1 MEAVVMVLSS
11 ELRFKARQAVDELV
25 DGIGQELDRRSRL
38 DQIEKSL
45 FRGLLELGKSLLQ
58 DSVDEVADEEERAAP
73 ESLPGDRRAGE
84 AGIALQRVERTPRRL
99 VTVFGELHIRGPVYA
114 VRRKQKIQRAPVD
127 ERLALPAG
135 EFSYLFED
143 WAQRMVVKDAFAEA
157 AASLHELLGIDVSVR
172 SLEGMNRRM
181 AADVEAFREQQP
193 APAAVDEGE
202 LLVVLSDAT
211 GVPMHRRGGKMQM
224 AYLGASYTVDRFRR
238 TVDQVLDEVLRKECA
253 KSRPRPQH
261 RRLYGDMTRALPD
274 DPDTEFDGR
283 VGVFSWLSHEVSTRS
298 GAGSRP
304 VICLMDGEHKLWARK
319 RELLPDNV
327 VEVLDLWHVMDRLW
341 DVAKALHGADKTAS
355 RDFVSQRLRQIL
367 AGNVGRMIGGLRQTL
382 TKRRVPKAAAET
394 IASTITYFSNN
405 RNRNRMRYDECLR
418 EGYPIASGVIE
429 GACRHVVGDRLDRT
443 GTRWTVDG
451 AVAMLATRTT
461 CLSDDWNDYQQFRI
475 KREQTRLHQTA
486 KT

>member
-1 MEAVVMVLSS
+1 MVLSS
-11 ELRFKARQAVDELV
+11 EIRFKARQAVDELV
-25 DGIGQELDRRSRL
+25 DGISQELDRRSRQ

-45 FRGLLELGKSLLQ
+45 FRGLMELGRSLLQ
-58 DSVDEVADEEERAAP
+58 DSVDEVADEEERVASKTP
-73 ESLPGDRRAGE
+73 LDES
-84 AGIALQRVERTPRRL
+84 GIALQRVKRTPRRL
-99 VTVFGELHIRGPVYA
+99 VTVFGELRIRGPVYA

-135 EFSYLFED
+135 EFSYLLED

-193 APAAVDEGE
+193 APAANDEGE

-224 AYLGASYTVDRFRR
+224 AYLGASYTVDRFPR
-238 TVDQVLDEVLRKECA
+238 TIAQVLDEVLRKECA

-298 GAGSRP
+298 GDDSRP

-319 RELLPDNV
+319 RELLPENV

-341 DVAKALHGADKTAS
+341 DVAKAVHGEDDAAS

-367 AGNVGRMIGGLRQTL
+367 AGNVGRVVGGLRQTL
-382 TKRRVPKAAAET
+382 TKRRLSKTAAET
-394 IASTITYFSNN
+394 IASTVTYFSNN
-405 RNRNRMRYDECLR
+405 RNRMRYHECLR

-443 GTRWTVDG
+443 GTRWTVEG
-451 AVAMLATRTT
+451 AVEGAVSMLATRTT
-461 CLSDDWNDYQQFRI
+461 YLSDDWNDYQQFRI
-475 KREQTRLHQTA
+475 KREQNRLHRTA

>member
-1 MEAVVMVLSS
+1 MVLSS
-11 ELRFKARQAVDELV
+11 ELRFKARQAVDDLV

-45 FRGLLELGKSLLQ
+45 FRGLMELGKSLLQ
-58 DSVDEVADEEERAAP
+58 DSVDEVADEEELAAP
-73 ESLPGDRRAGE
+73 ESLPGE
-84 AGIALQRVERTPRRL
+84 AGIALQRVERTRRRL
-99 VTVFGELHIRGPVYA
+99 VTVFGDLRIRGPVYA

-157 AASLHELLGIDVSVR
+157 AASLHELLGLDVSVR

-181 AADVEAFREQQP
+181 AADVEAFREQQR
-193 APAAVDEGE
+193 APASNDEGE

-224 AYLGASYTVDRFRR
+224 AYLGASYTVDRFHR

-261 RRLYGDMTRALPD
+261 RRLYGDMTRALSD
-274 DPDTEFDGR
+274 DPDTEYDGR

-298 GAGSRP
+298 GDGSRP

-319 RELLPDNV
+319 RELLPDDV

-341 DVAKALHGADKTAS
+341 GVASALHGADNVAS
-355 RDFVSQRLRQIL
+355 RGFVSQRLRQIL
-367 AGNVGRMIGGLRQTL
+367 AGNVGRVIGGLRQTL
-382 TKRRVPKAAAET
+382 TKRRLPKAAAET

-405 RNRNRMRYDECLR
+405 RDRMRYHECLR

-461 CLSDDWNDYQQFRI
+461 YLSDDWNGYQQFRI
-475 KREQTRLHQTA
+475 KREQTRLHPT
-486 KT
+486 TTT

>member
-1 MEAVVMVLSS
+1 MVLSS

-45 FRGLLELGKSLLQ
+45 FRGLMELGKSLLQ
-58 DSVDEVADEEERAAP
+58 DSVDEVAHEEERAAP
-73 ESLPGDRRAGE
+73 EHPLDES
-84 AGIALQRVERTPRRL
+84 GIALQRVERTPRRL
-99 VTVFGELHIRGPVYA
+99 VTVFGELRIQGPVYA

-135 EFSYLFED
+135 EFSYLLED

-193 APAAVDEGE
+193 APADDDEGE

-224 AYLGASYTVDRFRR
+224 AYLGASYTVDRFPR
-238 TVDQVLDEVLRKECA
+238 TIDQVLDEVLRKECA
-253 KSRPRPQH
+253 KSRPRPKH

-283 VGVFSWLSHEVSTRS
+283 VGVFSWLSHEVSTR
-298 GAGSRP
+298 GGDGSRP
-304 VICLMDGEHKLWARK
+304 VICLMDGEHKLWDRK
-319 RELLPDNV
+319 RELLPENV

-341 DVAKALHGADKTAS
+341 DVAKALHGAHDAAS
-355 RDFVSQRLRQIL
+355 REFVSQRLRQIL
-367 AGNVGRMIGGLRQTL
+367 SGNVGRVIGGLRQTL
-382 TKRRVPKAAAET
+382 TKRRLPRAAAET
-394 IASTITYFSNN
+394 IASTVTYFSNN
-405 RNRNRMRYDECLR
+405 RHRMRYHDCLR

-443 GTRWTVDG
+443 GTRWTVEG
-451 AVAMLATRTT
+451 AISMLATRTT
-461 CLSDDWNDYQQFRI
+461 YLSDDWNDYQQFRI
-475 KREQTRLHQTA
+475 KREQNRLHQTA

>member
-1 MEAVVMVLSS
+1 MMVLSS
-11 ELRFKARQAVDELV
+11 ELRIKARQAVDELV
-25 DGIGQELDRRSRL
+25 DGIGQELDQRSRL

-45 FRGLLELGKSLLQ
+45 FRGLLELGQSLLQ
-58 DSVDEVADEEERAAP
+58 DSVNEVADEEQRAAP
-73 ESLPGDRRAGE
+73 ESLPGE
-84 AGIALQRVERTPRRL
+84 AGIALQRVKRTPRRL
-99 VTVFGELHIRGPVYA
+99 VTVFGELRIKGPVYA

-127 ERLALPAG
+127 ERLALPGG

-157 AASLHELLGIDVSVR
+157 AASLHELLGLDVSVR

-193 APAAVDEGE
+193 APASNDEGE

-274 DPDTEFDGR
+274 DLDTEFDGR

-298 GAGSRP
+298 GDGSRP

-319 RELLPDNV
+319 R
-327 VEVLDLWHVMDRLW
+327 
-341 DVAKALHGADKTAS
+341 
-355 RDFVSQRLRQIL
+355 
-367 AGNVGRMIGGLRQTL
+367 
-382 TKRRVPKAAAET
+382 
-394 IASTITYFSNN
+394 
-405 RNRNRMRYDECLR
+405 
-418 EGYPIASGVIE
+418 
-429 GACRHVVGDRLDRT
+429 
-443 GTRWTVDG
+443 
-451 AVAMLATRTT
+451 
-461 CLSDDWNDYQQFRI
+461 
-475 KREQTRLHQTA
+475 
-486 KT
+486 

>member
-1 MEAVVMVLSS
+1 MVLSS

-25 DGIGQELDRRSRL
+25 DGISQELDRRSRQ

-45 FRGLLELGKSLLQ
+45 FRGLMELGRSLLQ
-58 DSVDEVADEEERAAP
+58 DSVDEVADEEERVASKTP
-73 ESLPGDRRAGE
+73 LDES
-84 AGIALQRVERTPRRL
+84 GIALQRVKRTPRRL
-99 VTVFGELHIRGPVYA
+99 VTVFGELRIRGPVYA

-135 EFSYLFED
+135 EFSYLLED

-193 APAAVDEGE
+193 APAANDEGE

-224 AYLGASYTVDRFRR
+224 AYLGASYTVDRFPR
-238 TVDQVLDEVLRKECA
+238 TIAQVLDEVLRKECA

-298 GAGSRP
+298 GDDSRP

-319 RELLPDNV
+319 RELLPENV

-341 DVAKALHGADKTAS
+341 DVAKAVHGEDDAAS
-355 RDFVSQRLRQIL
+355 REFVSQRLRQIL
-367 AGNVGRMIGGLRQTL
+367 AGNVGRVVGGLRQTL
-382 TKRRVPKAAAET
+382 TKRRLSKTAAET
-394 IASTITYFSNN
+394 IASTVTYFSNN
-405 RNRNRMRYDECLR
+405 RNRMRYHECLR

-443 GTRWTVDG
+443 GTRWTVEG
-451 AVAMLATRTT
+451 AVSMLATRTT
-461 CLSDDWNDYQQFRI
+461 YLSDDWNDYQQFRI
-475 KREQTRLHQTA
+475 KREQTRLHPTA
-486 KT
+486 KI

>member
-1 MEAVVMVLSS
+1 MVLSS
-11 ELRFKARQAVDELV
+11 ELRIKARQAVNEVV
-25 DGIGQELDRRSRL
+25 DGIGEERDRRDRL

-45 FRGLLELGKSLLQ
+45 FRRLLELGKSLLQ
-58 DSVDEVADEEERAAP
+58 QAVDEVTDDEQQK
-73 ESLPGDRRAGE
+73 AGE
-84 AGIALQRVERTPRRL
+84 TPDDQRVSAQGMALQRVERKPRRL
-99 VTVFGELHIRGPVYA
+99 VTVFGELRIRGPVYA

-127 ERLALPAG
+127 ERLGLPAG

-157 AASLHELLGIDVSVR
+157 ACSLHELLGMAVSVR

-181 AADVEAFREQQP
+181 AGDVEAFREQQP
-193 APAAVDEGE
+193 APAPEDEGE

-238 TVDQVLDEVLRKECA
+238 TTDQVLDEVLRQECA
-253 KSRPRPQH
+253 KDRPRPQH
-261 RRLYGDMTRALPD
+261 KRLYGDLTRALPD
-274 DPDTEFDGR
+274 DPDTEYDGR
-283 VGVFSWLSHEVSTRS
+283 VGVFSWLSHEVETRNS
-298 GAGSRP
+298 DGSRP
-304 VICLMDGEHKLWARK
+304 VICLMDGEHKLWERK
-319 RELLPDNV
+319 RDLLPETV

-341 DVAKALHGADKTAS
+341 DVSRALHGADNAAS
-355 RDFVSQRLRQIL
+355 RDFVSTRLRQIL
-367 AGNVGRMIGGLRQTL
+367 EGHTGRVIGGLRQTL
-382 TKRRVPKAAAET
+382 TKRRLSKAAAQT

-405 RNRNRMRYDECLR
+405 RHRMRYDECLR

-443 GTRWTVDG
+443 GTRWTVEG
-451 AVAMLATRTT
+451 AVSMLATRTT
-461 CLSDDWNDYQQFRI
+461 YLSDDWNDYQQFRI
-475 KREQTRLHQTA
+475 IREQTRLHPTT

>member
-1 MEAVVMVLSS
+1 MEAVMMVLSL
-11 ELRFKARQAVDELV
+11 ELRIKARQAVDELV
-25 DGIGQELDRRSRL
+25 GGIGEELDRRERL

-45 FRGLLELGKSLLQ
+45 FRRLLELGKSLLQ
-58 DSVDEVADEEERAAP
+58 QAVDEVADDEEQAAA
-73 ESLPGDRRAGE
+73 ESLPGE
-84 AGIALQRVERTPRRL
+84 AGSVEDAAGVALQRVERKPRRL
-99 VTVFGELHIRGPVYA
+99 VTVFGELRIRGPVYA

-127 ERLALPAG
+127 ERLGLPAG

-157 AASLHELLGIDVSVR
+157 TVSLHELLGIDVSVR

-181 AADVEAFREQQP
+181 AVDVEAFREQQP
-193 APAAVDEGE
+193 APAAGDEGE

-211 GVPMHRRGGKMQM
+211 GVPMHRRGGKIQM

-238 TVDQVLDEVLRKECA
+238 TIDQVLDEVLRKQCA
-253 KSRPRPQH
+253 KNRPRPQNK
-261 RRLYGDMTRALPD
+261 RLYGDMTRAQPD
-274 DPDTEFDGR
+274 DPDTEYDGR
-283 VGVFSWLSHEVSTRS
+283 IGVFSWLSQEVSTRS
-298 GAGSRP
+298 VDGARP
-304 VICLMDGEHKLWARK
+304 VICLMDGEHKLWDRK
-319 RELLPDNV
+319 RELLPENV

-341 DVAKALHGADKTAS
+341 GVATALHGSDKAAA
-355 RDFVSQRLRQIL
+355 RDFVATRLRQIL
-367 AGNVGRMIGGLRQTL
+367 AGRVGRVIGGLRQTL
-382 TKRRVPKAAAET
+382 TKRRLSKAVTDT

-405 RNRNRMRYDECLR
+405 RDRMRYDECLR

-451 AVAMLATRTT
+451 AVSMLATRTT
-461 CLSDDWNDYQQFRI
+461 YLSDDWTDYQNFRI
-475 KREQTRLHQTA
+475 KREQTRRHPTA

>member
-1 MEAVVMVLSS
+1 MMVLSS
-11 ELRFKARQAVDELV
+11 ELRIKARQAVDELV
-25 DGIGQELDRRSRL
+25 DGIGQELDQRSRL

-58 DSVDEVADEEERAAP
+58 DSVDEVADEEQRAAP
-73 ESLPGDRRAGE
+73 ESLPGE
-84 AGIALQRVERTPRRL
+84 AGIALQRVKRTPRRL
-99 VTVFGELHIRGPVYA
+99 VTVFGELRIKGPVYA
-114 VRRKQKIQRAPVD
+114 VRRKQKIQRAPVG

-193 APAAVDEGE
+193 APANDDEGE

-238 TVDQVLDEVLRKECA
+238 TIDQVLDEVLRKECA
-253 KSRPRPQH
+253 KSRPRPKH

-274 DPDTEFDGR
+274 APDTKVDGR
-283 VGVFSWLSHEVSTRS
+283 VGVFGWLSHEVATRS
-298 GAGSRP
+298 GDGSRA

-341 DVAKALHGADKTAS
+341 DVAAALHGADNTAS
-355 RDFVSQRLRQIL
+355 REFVSQRLRQIL
-367 AGNVGRMIGGLRQTL
+367 AGNVGRVIGGLRQTL

-394 IASTITYFSNN
+394 IASTVTYFSNN
-405 RNRNRMRYDECLR
+405 RNRMRYEKCLR

-443 GTRWTVDG
+443 GTRWSIDG
-451 AVAMLATRTT
+451 AVSMLATRTT
-461 CLSDDWNDYQQFRI
+461 YLSDDWNEYQQFRI
-475 KREQTRLHQTA
+475 KREQTRLHPTA

>member
-1 MEAVVMVLSS
+1 MVLSS
-11 ELRFKARQAVDELV
+11 ELRIKGRQAVDELV
-25 DGIGQELDRRSRL
+25 DGIGQELDRRARL
-38 DQIEKSL
+38 DQVEKSL
-45 FRGLLELGKSLLQ
+45 FRGLMELGKSLLQ
-58 DSVDEVADEEERAAP
+58 QAVNEVADEEEAVAS
-73 ESLPGDRRAGE
+73 ESLANE
-84 AGIALQRVERTPRRL
+84 ADVALQRVERTPQRL
-99 VTVFGELHIRGPVYA
+99 VTVFGELRVRGPVYA
-114 VRRKQKIQRAPVD
+114 IRRKQKIQRAPVD
-127 ERLALPAG
+127 ERLGLPAG

-157 AASLHELLGIDVSVR
+157 ADSLHELLGIDVSVR

-193 APAAVDEGE
+193 APAADDEGE

-224 AYLGASYTVDRFRR
+224 AYLGASYTVDRFHR

-253 KSRPRPQH
+253 KNRPRPQH
-261 RRLYGDMTRALPD
+261 KRLYGDMTQALPD
-274 DPDTEFDGR
+274 DSGTEYDGR

-298 GAGSRP
+298 GDGSRP

-341 DVAKALHGADKTAS
+341 DVASALHGADNTAS
-355 RDFVSQRLRQIL
+355 REFVSDRLRQIL
-367 AGNVGRMIGGLRQTL
+367 EGKVGRVIGGLRQTL
-382 TKRRVPKAAAET
+382 TKRKLSKATAET

-405 RNRNRMRYDECLR
+405 QDRMRYDVCLR

-429 GACRHVVGDRLDRT
+429 GACRHVFGDRLDRT

-451 AVAMLATRTT
+451 AVSMLATRTT
-461 CLSDDWNDYQQFRI
+461 YLSDDWNDYQQFRI
-475 KREQTRLHQTA
+475 SREQTTIHPT
-486 KT
+486 TNI

>member
-1 MEAVVMVLSS
+1 MVLSS

-25 DGIGQELDRRSRL
+25 DGISQELDRRSRQ

-45 FRGLLELGKSLLQ
+45 FRGLMELGRSLLQ
-58 DSVDEVADEEERAAP
+58 DSVDEVADEEERVASKTP
-73 ESLPGDRRAGE
+73 LDES
-84 AGIALQRVERTPRRL
+84 GIALQRVKRTPRRL
-99 VTVFGELHIRGPVYA
+99 VTVFGELRIRGPVYA

-135 EFSYLFED
+135 EFSYLLED

-193 APAAVDEGE
+193 APAANDEGE

-224 AYLGASYTVDRFRR
+224 AYLGASYTVDRFPR
-238 TVDQVLDEVLRKECA
+238 TIAQVLDEVLRKECA

-298 GAGSRP
+298 GDDSRP

-319 RELLPDNV
+319 RELLPENV

-341 DVAKALHGADKTAS
+341 DVAKAVHGEDDAAS

-367 AGNVGRMIGGLRQTL
+367 AGNVGRVVGGLRQTL
-382 TKRRVPKAAAET
+382 TKRRLSKTAAET
-394 IASTITYFSNN
+394 IASTVTYFSNN
-405 RNRNRMRYDECLR
+405 RNRMRYHECLR

-443 GTRWTVDG
+443 GTRWTVEG
-451 AVAMLATRTT
+451 AVSMLATRTT
-461 CLSDDWNDYQQFRI
+461 YLSDDWNDYQQFRI
-475 KREQTRLHQTA
+475 KREQTRLHPTA
-486 KT
+486 KI

>member
-1 MEAVVMVLSS
+1 MVLSL
-11 ELRFKARQAVDELV
+11 ELRCKARQAVDALV
-25 DGIGQELDRRSRL
+25 DGIGEELDRRARL
-38 DQIEKSL
+38 DQVEKSL
-45 FRGLLELGKSLLQ
+45 FRGLMELGKSLLQ
-58 DSVDEVADEEERAAP
+58 QAVDEVADEEDAVAS
-73 ESLPGDRRAGE
+73 ESLVNE
-84 AGIALQRVERTPRRL
+84 AGVALQRVERTPQRL
-99 VTVFGELHIRGPVYA
+99 VSVFGELRVRGPVYA
-114 VRRKQKIQRAPVD
+114 IRRKQKIQRAPVD
-127 ERLALPAG
+127 ERLGLPAG

-157 AASLHELLGIDVSVR
+157 AQSLHELLGIDVSVR

-181 AADVEAFREQQP
+181 ADDVEAFREQQS
-193 APAAVDEGE
+193 APAADDEGE

-224 AYLGASYTVDRFRR
+224 AYLGASYTVDRFHR

-253 KSRPRPQH
+253 TSRPRPQH
-261 RRLYGDMTRALPD
+261 KRLYGDMTRALPD
-274 DPDTEFDGR
+274 DSGNEYDGR

-298 GAGSRP
+298 GDGSRP

-341 DVAKALHGADKTAS
+341 DVASALHGASPGGADNAAS
-355 RDFVSQRLRQIL
+355 RDFVANRLRLIL
-367 AGNVGRMIGGLRQTL
+367 EGKVGRVIGGLRQTL
-382 TKRRVPKAAAET
+382 TKRKLSKATAET

-405 RNRNRMRYDECLR
+405 RDRMRYDECLR

-443 GTRWTVDG
+443 GTRWTIDG
-451 AVAMLATRTT
+451 AVSMLATRTT
-461 CLSDDWNDYQQFRI
+461 YLSDDWNDYQQFRI
-475 KREQTRLHQTA
+475 NREQTRIHPTA
-486 KT
+486 NI

>member
-73 ESLPGDRRAGE
+73 ESLPRDRRAGE
-84 AGIALQRVERTPRRL
+84 AGIALQRVERTPRQL

-283 VGVFSWLSHEVSTRS
+283 VGVFS
-298 GAGSRP
+298 
-304 VICLMDGEHKLWARK
+304 
-319 RELLPDNV
+319 
-327 VEVLDLWHVMDRLW
+327 
-341 DVAKALHGADKTAS
+341 
-355 RDFVSQRLRQIL
+355 
-367 AGNVGRMIGGLRQTL
+367 
-382 TKRRVPKAAAET
+382 
-394 IASTITYFSNN
+394 
-405 RNRNRMRYDECLR
+405 
-418 EGYPIASGVIE
+418 
-429 GACRHVVGDRLDRT
+429 
-443 GTRWTVDG
+443 
-451 AVAMLATRTT
+451 
-461 CLSDDWNDYQQFRI
+461 
-475 KREQTRLHQTA
+475 
-486 KT
+486 

>member
-1 MEAVVMVLSS
+1 MMVLSS
-11 ELRFKARQAVDELV
+11 ELRCKARQAVDELV

-45 FRGLLELGKSLLQ
+45 FRGLMELGKSLLQ
-58 DSVDEVADEEERAAP
+58 DSADEVADEEERVAP
-73 ESLPGDRRAGE
+73 KSLPDE
-84 AGIALQRVERTPRRL
+84 AGIALHRVERIPRRL
-99 VTVFGELHIRGPVYA
+99 VTVFGELRIRGPVYA

-127 ERLALPAG
+127 ERLALPAS

-157 AASLHELLGIDVSVR
+157 AESLHELLGIDVSVP

-193 APAAVDEGE
+193 APAANDEGE

-211 GVPMHRRGGKMQM
+211 GIPMHRRGGKMQM
-224 AYLGASYTVDRFRR
+224 AYLGASYTVDRFPR
-238 TVDQVLDEVLRKECA
+238 TIDQVLDEVLRKECA

-298 GAGSRP
+298 GDGSRP
-304 VICLMDGEHKLWARK
+304 VICLMDGEHKLWDRK
-319 RELLPDNV
+319 RELLPDDV

-341 DVAKALHGADKTAS
+341 DVAKALHAADDSAS
-355 RDFVSQRLRQIL
+355 QEFVSQRLRQIL
-367 AGNVGRMIGGLRQTL
+367 SGNVGRRD
-382 TKRRVPKAAAET
+382 RRT
-394 IASTITYFSNN
+394 
-405 RNRNRMRYDECLR
+405 
-418 EGYPIASGVIE
+418 
-429 GACRHVVGDRLDRT
+429 
-443 GTRWTVDG
+443 
-451 AVAMLATRTT
+451 ATDT
-461 CLSDDWNDYQQFRI
+461 
-475 KREQTRLHQTA
+475 HQTPA
-486 KT
+486 VHGRRRNDRIDSHILLEQPRPHAVRRMPA

>member
-1 MEAVVMVLSS
+1 MVLSS
-11 ELRFKARQAVDELV
+11 ELRIKARQAVNEVV
-25 DGIGQELDRRSRL
+25 DGIGEELDRRDRL

-45 FRGLLELGKSLLQ
+45 FRRLLELGKSLLQ
-58 DSVDEVADEEERAAP
+58 QAVDEVTDDEQQK
-73 ESLPGDRRAGE
+73 AGE
-84 AGIALQRVERTPRRL
+84 TPDDQRVSAQGMALQRVERKPRRL
-99 VTVFGELHIRGPVYA
+99 VTVFGELRIRGPVYA

-127 ERLALPAG
+127 ERLGLPAG

-157 AASLHELLGIDVSVR
+157 ASSLHELLGMAVSVR

-181 AADVEAFREQQP
+181 AGDVEAFREQQP
-193 APAAVDEGE
+193 APAPEDEGE

-238 TVDQVLDEVLRKECA
+238 TTDQVLDEVLRQECA
-253 KSRPRPQH
+253 KDRPRPQH
-261 RRLYGDMTRALPD
+261 KRLYGDLTRALPD
-274 DPDTEFDGR
+274 DPDTEYDGR
-283 VGVFSWLSHEVSTRS
+283 VGVFSWLSHEVETRNS
-298 GAGSRP
+298 DGSRP
-304 VICLMDGEHKLWARK
+304 VICLMDGEHKLWERK
-319 RELLPDNV
+319 RDLLPETV

-341 DVAKALHGADKTAS
+341 DVSRALHGADNAAS
-355 RDFVSQRLRQIL
+355 RDFVSTRLRQIL
-367 AGNVGRMIGGLRQTL
+367 EGHTGRVIGGLRQTL
-382 TKRRVPKAAAET
+382 TKRRLSKAAAET

-405 RNRNRMRYDECLR
+405 RHRMRYDECLR

-443 GTRWTVDG
+443 GTRWTVEG
-451 AVAMLATRTT
+451 AVSMLATRTT
-461 CLSDDWNDYQQFRI
+461 YLSDDWNDYQQFRI
-475 KREQTRLHQTA
+475 IREQTRLHPTT

>member
-1 MEAVVMVLSS
+1 MVLSL
-11 ELRFKARQAVDELV
+11 ELRFKARQAVDALV
-25 DGIGQELDRRSRL
+25 DGTGEELDRRARL
-38 DQIEKSL
+38 DQVEKSL
-45 FRGLLELGKSLLQ
+45 FRGLMELGKSLLQ
-58 DSVDEVADEEERAAP
+58 QAVNEVADEEEAVAS
-73 ESLPGDRRAGE
+73 ESLVNAAGV
-84 AGIALQRVERTPRRL
+84 ALQRVERTPQRL
-99 VTVFGELHIRGPVYA
+99 VTVFGELRVRGPVYA
-114 VRRKQKIQRAPVD
+114 IRRKQKIQRAPVD
-127 ERLALPAG
+127 ERLGLPAG

-157 AASLHELLGIDVSVR
+157 AESLHELLGIDVSVR

-181 AADVEAFREQQP
+181 AADIEAFREQQP
-193 APAAVDEGE
+193 APAADDEGE

-211 GVPMHRRGGKMQM
+211 GVPMHRRGGRMQM

-253 KSRPRPQH
+253 KNRPRPQH
-261 RRLYGDMTRALPD
+261 KRLYGDMTRALPD
-274 DPDTEFDGR
+274 DSGTEYDGR

-298 GAGSRP
+298 GDGSRP

-319 RELLPDNV
+319 RELLPDSV

-341 DVAKALHGADKTAS
+341 DVASALPGSSLPGSSLHGSGQTAS
-355 RDFVSQRLRQIL
+355 RDFVANRLRQIL
-367 AGNVGRMIGGLRQTL
+367 EGKVGRVIGGLRQTL
-382 TKRRVPKAAAET
+382 TKRRFSKATAET

-405 RNRNRMRYDECLR
+405 RDRMRYDECLR

-451 AVAMLATRTT
+451 AVSMIATRTT
-461 CLSDDWNDYQQFRI
+461 CLSDDWDDYQQFRI
-475 KREQTRLHQTA
+475 NREQTCIHPTA
-486 KT
+486 NI

>member
-1 MEAVVMVLSS
+1 MMVLSS
-11 ELRFKARQAVDELV
+11 ELRIKARQAVGDLM

-73 ESLPGDRRAGE
+73 ESLPGE
-84 AGIALQRVERTPRRL
+84 AGIALQRVKRTPRRL
-99 VTVFGELHIRGPVYA
+99 VTVFGELRIKGPVYA

-127 ERLALPAG
+127 ERLALPGG

-157 AASLHELLGIDVSVR
+157 AASLHELLGLDVSVR

-193 APAAVDEGE
+193 APASNDEGE

-261 RRLYGDMTRALPD
+261 RRLYGDMTRALAD

-298 GAGSRP
+298 GDGSRP
-304 VICLMDGEHKLWARK
+304 VICLMDGEHKLWTRK
-319 RELLPDNV
+319 RELLPDHV

-341 DVAKALHGADKTAS
+341 DVAAGLHGSNQAAS

-367 AGNVGRMIGGLRQTL
+367 AGNIGRVIGGLRQTL

-405 RNRNRMRYDECLR
+405 RNRMRYDECLR
-418 EGYPIASGVIE
+418 EGDPIASGVIE

-461 CLSDDWNDYQQFRI
+461 CLSDNWNDYQQFRI
-475 KREQTRLHQTA
+475 KREQTRLHPTA